1 LSVIREIDSRAF
13 QVLVFLFATVFKRD
27 VISVQHDGI
36 EYPVTLFALHMAD
49 YFGDVK
55 LIELEMFPYEFVSVR
70 HSEHS
75 CVNGWPT
82 CLEADDDMPIALPKY
97 GVRVKT
103 ELIGLQPTNSSDDG

>member
-13 QVLVFLFATVFKRD
+13 QVLVFLFATVLKRD
-27 VISVQHDGI
+27 VVSVQHDGI
-36 EYPVTLFALHMAD
+36 EHPVTVLALHMAD

-75 CVNGWPT
+75 CVNGRPT

-97 GVRVKT
+97 GARVKT
-103 ELIGLQPTNSSDDG
+103 GWYFRYLV